1 MAIRIT
7 RVYTRTGDRGETA
20 LVGGR
25 RVPKDAPRIEA
36 YGTVDELNA
45 ILGLA
50 RVFNAERLAEGEA
63 PRWLDETLRRLQN
76 QLFDLGS
83 ELATPEDAVYEGM
96 YRVGQADVTELEK
109 LIDRCQKDLEPLKS
123 FVLPEGPRA
132 RSSTRRG
139 RCRGPSGR
147 SCGLRVEPLRGPP
160 ATPTG

>member
-50 RVFNAERLAEGEA
+50 RVFNAERLAGRRRRH
-63 PRWLDETLRRLQN
+63 RWLDETLRRLQN

-83 ELATPEDAVYEGM
+83 GAGDAG
-96 YRVGQADVTELEK
+96 G
-109 LIDRCQKDLEPLKS
+109 
-123 FVLPEGPRA
+123 
-132 RSSTRRG
+132 RR
-139 RCRGPSGR
+139 
-147 SCGLRVEPLRGPP
+147 LRGHVPGGRRR
-160 ATPTG
+160 T